1 MHSEQNRK
9 SYLGD
14 VTQAP
19 LAEQSL
25 EYGANFSQSRG
36 NRTPKASQPAKGCME
51 MS

>member
-1 MHSEQNRK
+1 MLSKTEK
-9 SYLGD
+9 SHLGD

-36 NRTPKASQPAKGCME
+36 SRTPEASQPAK
-51 MS
+51 